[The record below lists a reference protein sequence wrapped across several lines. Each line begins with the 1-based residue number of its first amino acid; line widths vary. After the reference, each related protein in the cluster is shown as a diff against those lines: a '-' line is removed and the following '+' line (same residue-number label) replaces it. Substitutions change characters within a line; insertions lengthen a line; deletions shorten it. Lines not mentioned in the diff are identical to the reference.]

1 MNSNKELLDS
11 GYTRFSAPAKL
22 NLFLK
27 VINKRK
33 DGYHN
38 IQSVFQLI
46 DLQDD
51 IFIKLRNKDN
61 QITIKNSSLLI
72 KPEHDLAFKAAELM
86 LIDRQLGADIIINKE
101 IPAEILYEDDMA
113 ITFFVLDTIGDI
125 GKFNLSKIN
134 LMKNGLKLGA
144 DIPFFINGV
153 NAWVE
158 GVGELLYDI
167 KITNSTYVVMVP
179 NLSINTKTI
188 FEGFKLT
195 NSLIPLKIAS
205 SYNAVKHDFVRNDL
219 EETVIKKYVKMAELL
234 KWMRSYKICKNN
246 RSITKFFKN

>member
-72 KPEHDLAFKAAELM
+72 LPHLRSNFNCVLKRTEAAKSLLISAPSQINSYDLLNLFKS
-86 LIDRQLGADIIINKE
+86 
-101 IPAEILYEDDMA
+101 
-113 ITFFVLDTIGDI
+113 TF
-125 GKFNLSKIN
+125 
-134 LMKNGLKLGA
+134 
-144 DIPFFINGV
+144 
-153 NAWVE
+153 E
-158 GVGELLYDI
+158 
-167 KITNSTYVVMVP
+167 
-179 NLSINTKTI
+179 
-188 FEGFKLT
+188 
-195 NSLIPLKIAS
+195 
-205 SYNAVKHDFVRNDL
+205 
-219 EETVIKKYVKMAELL
+219 
-234 KWMRSYKICKNN
+234 
-246 RSITKFFKN
+246 